1 MVICK
6 LYGGLGNQMFQ
17 YAAGR
22 ALSLR
27 HCVPLKLDLSWF
39 SSIVEE
45 GATQRQYM
53 LNKAF
58 GVTNAVASPE
68 ECALLKWRKET
79 LFEQLVRGM
88 LRRPKSHAGTYISE
102 PHYAYWPRFENSV
115 VPAYLFGYWQNER
128 YFIEAQDQIRRD
140 FTFPPLPIETEG
152 VASSIRQSSE
162 PVAIHVRRG
171 DYESNPH
178 TNAIHGLCPS
188 SYYRTALKTV
198 AAATGKPLLLFIFSD
213 DPEWVRNNFDTLG
226 FPVTVVDFPAHRD
239 EPWHDMHLM
248 SLCKHHIIA
257 NSSFSWWG
265 AWLAERGGI
274 VCAPKHWFA
283 DENRKDDSPVPER
296 WSSA

>member
-1 MVICK
+1 MIIAQ
-6 LYGGLGNQMFQ
+6 LRGGLGNQMFQ

-27 HCVPLKLDLSWF
+27 HGVPLKLDLPWF
-39 SSIVEE
+39 SSIAE
-45 GATQRQYM
+45 GGTRRTYM
-53 LNKAF
+53 LGKAF
-58 GVTNAVASPE
+58 SIASVIASPE
-68 ECALLKWRKET
+68 ECDFLKWRKEA
-79 LFEQLVRGM
+79 FVGQLTRRL

-102 PHYAYWPRFENSV
+102 PHYDYWPGFEGIT

-128 YFIEAQDQIRRD
+128 YFIEVQDQIRRD
-140 FTFPPLPIETEG
+140 FTFLPFPAETEG

-162 PVAIHVRRG
+162 PVAVHIRRG
-171 DYESNPH
+171 DYESNPR
-178 TNAIHGLCPS
+178 TNAVHGLCLP
-188 SYYRTALKTV
+188 SYYCAALKTV
-198 AAATGKPLLLFIFSD
+198 AATTGNPLLLFIFSD

-265 AWLAERGGI
+265 TWLSGELGM
-274 VCAPKHWFA
+274 VCAPRQWFKTGSN
-283 DENRKDDSPVPER
+283 ENDSPVPDR
-296 WSSA
+296 WIKI